1 MVADN
6 ASACLN
12 KGVGGLV
19 SSLSATCDMQHA
31 LLHTSVETVAV
42 TVVVSQLPTV
52 VQSICVQK
60 VDSGAV

>member
-6 ASACLN
+6 ATACLN

-42 TVVVSQLPTV
+42 TVVVSQTAHCGTEHLRTE
-52 VQSICVQK
+52 
-60 VDSGAV
+60 GA